1 MIHRGSYRPYI
12 AHTLDPCRGSEGHAF
27 VALLAETRL
36 TENTKKGICSLIG
49 DARRGL
55 RVSVRSRPR
64 RRAVWGSTSVHKGM
78 MWTLCGVN
86 SSSRS
91 LVTLDQVR

>member
-1 MIHRGSYRPYI
+1 MIIS
-12 AHTLDPCRGSEGHAF
+12 AATVLTLLIPSTLVGWGSEGHEF

-55 RVSVRSRPR
+55 RLVRDEGDGRVTHFPASQTI
-64 RRAVWGSTSVHKGM
+64 ALGGS
-78 MWTLCGVN
+78 
-86 SSSRS
+86 
-91 LVTLDQVR
+91 

>member
-55 RVSVRSRPR
+55 RLVRDEGDGRVTHFPASQTI
-64 RRAVWGSTSVHKGM
+64 ALGGS
-78 MWTLCGVN
+78 
-86 SSSRS
+86 
-91 LVTLDQVR
+91 

>member
-1 MIHRGSYRPYI
+1 
-12 AHTLDPCRGSEGHAF
+12 

-55 RVSVRSRPR
+55 RLVRDEGDGRVTHFPASQTI
-64 RRAVWGSTSVHKGM
+64 ALGGS
-78 MWTLCGVN
+78 
-86 SSSRS
+86 
-91 LVTLDQVR
+91 